1 MNDNLD
7 LMYAKLNRLS
17 NYNSSQNE
25 TMDYLT
31 EAYNSLTDACN
42 LSKYFIINDVSADNN
57 EIYNQRESIMALIN
71 DMRQE
76 SSKVQYA
83 INRQRQSIRN
93 EEYRIDMEKANM
105 QEGN

>member
-1 MNDNLD
+1 
-7 LMYAKLNRLS
+7 
-17 NYNSSQNE
+17 
-25 TMDYLT
+25 
-31 EAYNSLTDACN
+31 
-42 LSKYFIINDVSADNN
+42 
-57 EIYNQRESIMALIN
+57 MALIN

>member
-57 EIYNQRESIMALIN
+57 
-71 DMRQE
+71 
-76 SSKVQYA
+76 
-83 INRQRQSIRN
+83 
-93 EEYRIDMEKANM
+93 
-105 QEGN
+105 